1 MYPSMFVVDDL
12 LDVLLG
18 ADSTAKASET
28 RHAVIGQGEEAVQG
42 KEAGLGEV
50 DGRGK
55 DADLG
60 VEASLGEADGQG
72 KDADLVGEEA
82 DLEEEVLHVFEAE
95 HLPSFARTYALPRKM
110 KRRASLDQANQR
122 LYNVYCTSIYI
133 CTNFGYQPMK
143 KIPVMDQ
150 SPLWLHK
157 Y

>member
-1 MYPSMFVVDDL
+1 MFVVDDL

-28 RHAVIGQGEEAVQG
+28 GHAVIGQGEEAVQG

-50 DGRGK
+50 DGR
-55 DADLG
+55 
-60 VEASLGEADGQG
+60 G

-122 LYNVYCTSIYI
+122 LYNVYCTYV
-133 CTNFGYQPMK
+133 Y
-143 KIPVMDQ
+143 
-150 SPLWLHK
+150 L